1 MKKVTRDLII
11 LAASITAAIILA
23 RTGVLEEFFSS
34 TIHLVYISAF
44 VAGIFFTSIVTI
56 GPATLAL
63 VTLSGIGNPFLIAL
77 LGGAGA
83 VIGDLVIYLFV
94 KDNLARDARY
104 LTKPFHFKHLFK
116 FHFLRWLG
124 PFIGSII
131 IISPFPD
138 EIGLALM
145 GFKNINLKILV
156 PLLFFLNFLGV
167 LLAQG
172 IFSV

>member
-11 LAASITAAIILA
+11 LCASITAAIILA
-23 RTGVLEEFFSS
+23 RTGVLEQFFSS
-34 TIHLVYISAF
+34 TSNLVYISAF

-63 VTLSGIGNPFLIAL
+63 ITLCGIGNPYLVAL
-77 LGGAGA
+77 LGAAGA

-94 KDNLARDARY
+94 KDDLARDAKF
-104 LTKPFHFKHLFK
+104 LTKPLHLKHLFK

-124 PFIGSII
+124 PIIGSLV
-131 IISPFPD
+131 IISPLPD
-138 EIGLALM
+138 ELGLALM
-145 GFKNINLKILV
+145 GFKNIQLRLLV
-156 PLLFFLNFLGV
+156 PLLFVLNFFGV

-172 IFSV
+172 LFR